1 MLYVYALLDRPPPRK
16 LGRGILDA
24 PVRGVGKHSPFAIVS
39 SVAGAP
45 DPDAAGLRAH
55 DRVVRRAAAT
65 RAAIL
70 PARFGCVVEHDEEL
84 LRLLR
89 TRRSELSAALD
100 RVRGREQMIL
110 RFFQR
115 VPEEL
120 ARSGG
125 RGRGGAGTRYLERRL
140 AAARRTRAVL
150 KPVLAAVAGLV
161 KSEHIELADA
171 VPGDGSPQLLASV
184 YHLVPRGAAR
194 AYAAAVTRGLHGS
207 KGLRTWLSGPCP
219 PYAFAAE
226 PLP

>member
-1 MLYVYALLDRPPPRK
+1 MLYVYALLDRPPARK

-24 PVRGVGKHSPFAIVS
+24 PVRAVGKRAPFAIVS
-39 SVAGAP
+39 AISGAP
-45 DPDAAGLRAH
+45 DPDAARLRAH
-55 DRVVRRAAAT
+55 DRVVRRAAAGS
-65 RAAIL
+65 AAIL

-84 LRLLR
+84 LQLLLA
-89 TRRSELSAALD
+89 RRSELSAALE
-100 RVRGREQMIL
+100 RVRDREQMIL

-115 VPEEL
+115 VPREL
-120 ARSGG
+120 PRPPV
-125 RGRGGAGTRYLERRL
+125 RGKGGAGTKYLERRL

-161 KSEHIELADA
+161 KSEHIELAYA
-171 VPGDGSPQLLASV
+171 GPGDGSPQLLASV

-194 AYAAAVTRGLHGS
+194 AYAAAVTRGLRGS

-226 PLP
+226 QLP